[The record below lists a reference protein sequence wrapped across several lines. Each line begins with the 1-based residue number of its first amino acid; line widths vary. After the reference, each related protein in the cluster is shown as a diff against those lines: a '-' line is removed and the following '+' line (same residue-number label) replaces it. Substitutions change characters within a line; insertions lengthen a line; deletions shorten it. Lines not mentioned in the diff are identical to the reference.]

1 MNFRRRNRL
10 VGEVYTASLNDIMFF
25 LLLFF
30 LITSTLATPN
40 VLKLLLPSA
49 KSSSQ
54 SVKHPLTIS
63 VTADLQYAI
72 NNTPVPADQL
82 EAAIEQAIK
91 GQPDPTA
98 LLRSGGSFGDVR
110 RIEATVRHRLRAAD
124 FVEAWQAH
132 LTLRREAG
140 AGCDRCSLG

>member
-1 MNFRRRNRL
+1 MNLRRSKSHF
-10 VGEVYTASLNDIMFF
+10 GEVYSASLNDIMFF

-54 SVKHPLTIS
+54 SIKHPLTIL

-72 NNTPVPADQL
+72 NNEPVPADQL
-82 EAAIEQAIK
+82 EEAIK
-91 GQPDPTA
+91 RAVQDQQDPTA
-98 LLRSGGSFGDVR
+98 LLKVDKTVQVQNLVDLLDIGSRLKIKMVL
-110 RIEATVRHRLRAAD
+110 AT
-124 FVEAWQAH
+124 Q
-132 LTLRREAG
+132 T
-140 AGCDRCSLG
+140 SKQ